1 MYGCSANN
9 ELLPF
14 SDGVFD
20 IYIANLSLM
29 LVNNHLN
36 QIQEAYRVLKKG
48 GMAAFTIWGKHD
60 ECIQYTI
67 VETVI

>member
-1 MYGCSANN
+1 MANN

-14 SDGVFD
+14 ADGIFD

-36 QIQEAYRVLKKG
+36 QIQEAFRVLKKG
-48 GMAAFTIWGKHD
+48 SMAAFTIWGKDD
-60 ECIQYTI
+60 ECLQYTL
-67 VETVI
+67 VETVM